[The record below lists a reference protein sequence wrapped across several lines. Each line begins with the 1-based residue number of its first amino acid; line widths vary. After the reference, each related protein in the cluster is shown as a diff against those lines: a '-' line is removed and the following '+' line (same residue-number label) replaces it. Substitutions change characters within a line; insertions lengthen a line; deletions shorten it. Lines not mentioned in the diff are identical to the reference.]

1 MLAEL
6 HIENLAV
13 LERVTLPL
21 GPGLTAITG
30 ETGTGK
36 SMVVRALGLVLG
48 DRADG
53 SLVRVGAVEC
63 RVDLR
68 VVDGENET
76 VLSRAVPLEG
86 RSRAYIDGR
95 PTTIAALAE
104 VASAALEVHGQHSHH
119 SLLRSGAQRS
129 TVDRYGAID
138 TALWDDAVARVAEL
152 EASIAALGGDSGE
165 RYREIDLLRYQI
177 EEIDGAVI
185 EDADEESRLAD
196 EEVLLSS
203 ADELKEV
210 ASRAVQVL
218 DDDDR
223 VAETVSELRRHGALA
238 PFSERA
244 DSVLAEMRE
253 LSSDLRA
260 AVDGISADPERLG
273 VVRARRQQLRQLV
286 RKYGDDLSAVI
297 RFADQC
303 RDRLGQLEGRDAA
316 VGELE
321 KELAVAR
328 SALEAAAQSLA
339 EERRAAA
346 SRLAEAVSDA
356 VRHLDLPDARL
367 EIDCGGSA
375 GERVEMLFSPSSR
388 VPVLP
393 LSKAVSGGELA
404 RCMLAIDTVT
414 SEAGGFEAPDTVV
427 YDEIDAGIGGR
438 AAHTI
443 SAEFSRAAASRQ
455 VLVVTHLA
463 QVASRARTQVVV
475 ERSVD
480 PAGGPPAA
488 TVRVVSGDER
498 VGEVARL
505 LAGTDGPRAVEHA
518 RELLD
523 AGSST
528 GTDTPAG

>member
-48 DRADG
+48 DRADAA
-53 SLVRVGAVEC
+53 LVRVGAEEC

-68 VVDGENET
+68 VVDGDQET
-76 VLSRAVPLEG
+76 VLSRIVPLDG

-95 PTTIAALAE
+95 PTTITALAE
-104 VASAALEVHGQHSHH
+104 AAASALEVHGQHSHH

-129 TVDRYGAID
+129 TVDRFGAID
-138 TALWDDAVARVAEL
+138 TTAWDAAVARVAEL
-152 EASIAALGGDSGE
+152 EAAIAALGGDTGE

-177 EEIDGAVI
+177 EEIAGASI
-185 EDADEESRLAD
+185 QDAEEELRLAD

-203 ADELKEV
+203 ADELREV
-210 ASRAVQVL
+210 AARAVLAL
-218 DDDDR
+218 DDDEQISE
-223 VAETVSELRRHGALA
+223 VVSELRRHDAFA
-238 PFSERA
+238 AYSARA
-244 DSVLAEMRE
+244 DSMLAEMRE
-253 LSSDLRA
+253 LASDLRA
-260 AVDGISADPERLG
+260 ALEDITADPERL
-273 VVRARRQQLRQLV
+273 VQVRARRQQLRQLV
-286 RKYGDDLSAVI
+286 RKYGDDLLAVI
-297 RFADQC
+297 RFADEC
-303 RDRLGQLEGRDAA
+303 RDRLQQLEGRDSSVA
-316 VGELE
+316 ELE
-321 KELAVAR
+321 SELSVAR
-328 SALEAAAQSLA
+328 ADLEIVSAALA
-339 EERRAAA
+339 EARRASA
-346 SRLAEAVSDA
+346 SRLADAVSSS

-375 GERVEMLFSPSSR
+375 GERVEMLFSPSTR

-393 LSKAVSGGELA
+393 LAKTVSGGELA

-414 SEAGGFEAPDTVV
+414 SSAGGFDAPDTVV

-443 SAEFSRAAASRQ
+443 SAEFSRAADSRQ

-475 ERSVD
+475 ERVSD
-480 PAGGPPAA
+480 PGDGPPVAS
-488 TVRVVSGDER
+488 VRVVSGEER

-518 RELLD
+518 KELLD
-523 AGSST
+523 AASST
-528 GTDTPAG
+528 DMDSPAG